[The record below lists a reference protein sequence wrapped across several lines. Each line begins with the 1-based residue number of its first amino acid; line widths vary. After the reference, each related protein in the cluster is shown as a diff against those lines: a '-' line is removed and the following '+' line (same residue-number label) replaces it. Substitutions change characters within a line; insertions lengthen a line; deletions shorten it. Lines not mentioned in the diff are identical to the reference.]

1 MLLLV
6 LIFTAAAILVPAI
19 AARNGKSWARRWLR
33 LLWAARN
40 EWLAVPMA
48 ALLFFASGF
57 VLRAMDPQAGLF
69 DLGVL
74 QGLFVSAIQLFTAMT
89 TAQVA
94 TGISYRRIFK
104 LPKTEPVCPLEYAA
118 LYALYLLACVVLMAA
133 L

>member
-6 LIFTAAAILVPAI
+6 LLFTASAISALVI
-19 AARNGKSWARRWLR
+19 AAGNGQAWARRWLR

-40 EWLAVPMA
+40 EWLAVPLA
-48 ALLFFASGF
+48 ALLFFASGL

-74 QGLFVSAIQLFTAMT
+74 QGLFVSAVQLFTAMT

-94 TGISYRRIFK
+94 TGISYRRTWK
-104 LPKTEPVCPLEYAA
+104 KYQHEPVCPLEYAA
-118 LYALYLLACVVLMAA
+118 LYALYFLACVALMAA